1 MAGCIDGRMPR
12 DLHHGLLRCR
22 RFGIAA
28 IVLLLVVPAYGQ
40 TMSEFER
47 PSVLAR
53 ARTNE
58 GLRLPAVS
66 AGQLANRPLL
76 RLPLDEAV
84 ELALE
89 QNLDIRVQRLNPL
102 IQDLSIAD
110 VRSAWAPNVS
120 TTFQNNAQTSPA
132 TNQLSGGLDQITT
145 DTFQNS
151 VGMDQLTPWGGFYN
165 VNWNSSNQSTTN
177 FFTSFDPQLRSTM
190 SLQYTQPLL
199 RNFKIDNVRQRLQIT
214 LTNRDIS
221 DIQLRDTIVSTVRRV
236 KNAYWELSYA
246 ISALAVQRQSLE
258 LAEESLRNNR
268 TRVEVG
274 TMAPI
279 DIVEAQAEVARNEET
294 VIVAEAAIDEAEDSL
309 RALIMDPST
318 PNFWSLRIDP
328 TDTALLQ
335 AREIDIDAAVANALA
350 GRGDL
355 RQIRRSLDNTDTN
368 IRFYR
373 NQRMPDINVQVNY
386 AATAAGG
393 TELIREG
400 GFGGDIVNTV
410 DTSFGSVLNSVFASD
425 FPTWT
430 LGLTISYPIGTSS
443 ADANLAR
450 ARLERTQTEARIR
463 SVELQAASEVRSV
476 GRSVNTN
483 LKRVDAT
490 RAARQLAEER
500 LEAEQKKFA
509 VGMSTSFLVF
519 QAQRDLASARNGEL
533 RAILDYNRA
542 LVDFEAV
549 QETSLTGGGGS
560 FTLTTGAG
568 TVGGQAVG
576 GGAVVGVGVGG
587 VQF

>member
-1 MAGCIDGRMPR
+1 MTAEVARG
-12 DLHHGLLRCR
+12 CR
-22 RFGIAA
+22 RLGIAA

-40 TMSEFER
+40 TMSEFEQL
-47 PSVLAR
+47 SLLAR

-58 GLRLPAVS
+58 GLRLPAVF
-66 AGQLANRPLL
+66 AGQMANRPLL
-76 RLPLDEAV
+76 RLSLDEAV

-102 IQDLSIAD
+102 IQDLSIAN
-110 VRSAWAPNVS
+110 VRSAWAPNLS
-120 TTFQNNAQTSPA
+120 TTFQNNSQTTPA
-132 TNQLSGGLDQITT
+132 TNQLSGGLDQINT
-145 DTFQNS
+145 DTFRNT
-151 VGMDQLTPWGGFYN
+151 VGLNQLTPWGGFYN

-199 RNFKIDNVRQRLQIT
+199 RNFTIDDVRQRLQIT
-214 LTNRDIS
+214 RTNRDIS
-221 DIQLRDTIVSTVRRV
+221 DIQLRDAIVSTVRNA
-236 KNAYWELSYA
+236 KNAYWELSFA
-246 ISALAVQRQSLE
+246 ISALAVQQQSLE

-294 VIVAEAAIDEAEDSL
+294 VIVAEAAIDEAEDVL
-309 RALIMDPST
+309 RALIMDPTT
-318 PNFWSLRIDP
+318 PNFWALRLEP
-328 TDTALLQ
+328 TDTPLLQ
-335 AREIDIDAAVANALA
+335 TREIDIDAAVASALA
-350 GRGDL
+350 RRTDL
-355 RQIRRSLDNTDTN
+355 AQIRRSLDNTDTN

-373 NQRMPDINVQVNY
+373 NQRMPDVNFQVNY
-386 AATAAGG
+386 SATAAGG

-400 GFGGDIVNTV
+400 GFGGNIVDTV
-410 DTSFGSVLNSVFASD
+410 DTSFGSVLGSVFASD

-430 LGLTISYPIGTSS
+430 VGLTISYPIGTSS

-450 ARLERTQTEARIR
+450 SRLERTQTEARIR
-463 SVELQAASEVRSV
+463 SVELQAATEVRRT

-519 QAQRDLASARNGEL
+519 QAQRDLATARNSEL
-533 RAILDYNRA
+533 RAVLDYNRA

-549 QETSLTGGGGS
+549 QETSLTGGGGA

-568 TVGGQAVG
+568 TVGGQEVG
-576 GGAVVGVGVGG
+576 GSAVIGTGAGAGG
-587 VQF
+587 GSGGQF

>member
-1 MAGCIDGRMPR
+1 M
-12 DLHHGLLRCR
+12 
-22 RFGIAA
+22 
-28 IVLLLVVPAYGQ
+28 VLLLVVPAYGQ
-40 TMSEFER
+40 TMSQFER
-47 PSVLAR
+47 PSLLAR

-66 AGQLANRPLL
+66 ASQLANRPLL

-110 VRSAWAPNVS
+110 VRSAWTPNLS
-120 TTFQNNAQTSPA
+120 TTFQNNAQTSPS
-132 TNQLSGGLDQITT
+132 TNQLSGGLDQINT
-145 DTFQNS
+145 DTFLNT
-151 VGMDQLTPWGGFYN
+151 VGLNQLTPWGGFYN

-177 FFTSFDPQLRSTM
+177 FFTSFSPQLRSTM

-214 LTNRDIS
+214 RTNRDIS

-279 DIVEAQAEVARNEET
+279 DIVEAQAEVARNDET
-294 VIVAEAAIDEAEDSL
+294 VIVAEAAIDEAEDVL

-386 AATAAGG
+386 SATAAGG

-400 GFGGDIVNTV
+400 LFGGDVVDTI
-410 DTSFGSVLNSVFASD
+410 DTSFGSVLGSVFAND

-430 LGLTISYPIGTSS
+430 LGLTISYPIGGSS

-450 ARLERTQTEARIR
+450 SRLERTQTEARIR
-463 SVELQAASEVRSV
+463 SVELQAAAEVRSV

-519 QAQRDLASARNGEL
+519 QAQRDLANARNGEL

-576 GGAVVGVGVGG
+576 GGAVTGG
-587 VQF
+587 ATGGGGTQF